1 MFYDS
6 CLGNKQR
13 SVAIDYLAEK
23 FEITEKFPLKNIIT
37 PNFIFKEWHFMK
49 ETEIKT
55 TLSADWAGLPSATF

>member
-1 MFYDS
+1 MGLLEREAITAASHPFSY
-6 CLGNKQR
+6 LNK
-13 SVAIDYLAEK
+13 
-23 FEITEKFPLKNIIT
+23 KFPLKNIIT